1 MVRLEGRPESKACL
15 LCPIVRSDV
24 SAPAAEMLTAGSSA
38 AALTGTSQRC
48 LVGTDVTPAGITVK
62 SEAGSCPKAPA
73 DGNPSIW
80 TDRNRFL
87 ETIHEVLRVENS
99 VSTATLC

>member
-38 AALTGTSQRC
+38 AALIGTSQRC
-48 LVGTDVTPAGITVK
+48 LVGTDVTPARITVK
-62 SEAGSCPKAPA
+62 SEAGSWPK
-73 DGNPSIW
+73 GSSRW
-80 TDRNRFL
+80 ESLHMDRPKQVFRD
-87 ETIHEVLRVENS
+87 NS
-99 VSTATLC
+99 